1 MLAERPSRPSER
13 SRDPGLLVKP
23 AAGDAHAAVSIAID
37 HGYRSGI
44 QYLLNVFVGAL
55 GKCRQR

>member
-1 MLAERPSRPSER
+1 MVLVERLSRPSER
-13 SRDPGLLVKP
+13 SRHPGQLVKP
-23 AAGDAHAAVSIAID
+23 AGDAQAAVSIAID

-44 QYLLNVFVGAL
+44 QYLLNVSVGAL